1 MILKMNL
8 EVLVFLTIV
17 IALRDVE
24 NKRIIMGADN
34 QATMG
39 QLCYKGGKKLF
50 SLDIPI
56 VDGYGDILKFEKLHI
71 GFSGNYWLIN
81 YLMYGFDVPL
91 MGNNVDFVHYLYN
104 DFFVSLGDALSSRML
119 LPIYD
124 SELDSES
131 EMLMVFEGKI
141 YHIFSN
147 FSVMEVVEEFGVGGS
162 GSEVAVGSL
171 STNLM
176 FGVDDRLEMVRQA
189 VLVCGRNTIYCDDDV
204 ELSIIDL

>member
-1 MILKMNL
+1 MSKGDD
-8 EVLVFLTIV
+8 FLTIV
-17 IALRDVE
+17 IALRDAK
-24 NKRIIMGADN
+24 NNRIIMGADN
-34 QATMG
+34 QATLG
-39 QLCYKGGKKLF
+39 QVCYKGGKKLF

-71 GFSGNYWLIN
+71 GLSGNYWLIN
-81 YLMYGFDVPL
+81 YLQYGFDVPF
-91 MGNNVDFVHYLYN
+91 MDSNVDFLHYLYN
-104 DFFVSLGDALSSRML
+104 SFFVSLSDALSSKML

-131 EMLMVFEGKI
+131 GMLMVFEGRI

-147 FSVMEVVEEFGVGGS
+147 FSIMEVVEDFEVEGS

-171 STNLM
+171 ATNLM
-176 FGVDDRLEMVRQA
+176 FGIDDRLEMVRQA
-189 VLVCGRNTIYCDDDV
+189 VLVCGRSTIYCDDDV